1 MVVRLCCTGAK
12 CYGYKVT
19 LRRLKVNPRRWI
31 LLRRQPVAANSF
43 AGHRSQSSARKSYCR
58 RRIPQRLEVMKV
70 SLGSR

>member
-31 LLRRQPVAANSF
+31 L
-43 AGHRSQSSARKSYCR
+43 
-58 RRIPQRLEVMKV
+58 RISLVSVNRKV
-70 SLGSR
+70 S